1 MTATRKLAALIVED
15 SQDDAVLDVSALE
28 DAGQRVRWRRV
39 EDADQMAQALAE
51 EHWDVVLCDH
61 VLPRFDSFAALRV
74 LAASGC
80 ETPLI
85 VVSDAIGEETATA
98 AILKGAADYVSKDH
112 LRRLAAVVHAQ
123 LRNAELS
130 AAQRRA
136 EQQSRSAFDDAPF
149 GSAVIALGPDAG
161 RLLRVNG
168 ALCKATGYTRARL
181 LDSRVQELMHHDD
194 KRRVEGALK
203 ALREGRKHTY
213 RAEARLL
220 NAAGKELWFLFS
232 VSDVREPGGRDAVAQ
247 FIDIEARKRVEEA
260 LQVAHQQAVEASR
273 LKSEFVANMS
283 HEIRTPLNGVIG
295 LGELL
300 ADTKLNAE
308 QRAYVSGIRDS
319 GEALMAVISD
329 ILDFSKIEAGRLT
342 LDPEDFEP
350 HEVVADACAMLAI
363 TAKKKGLKLIAS
375 IDAGVPDVAR
385 ADSGRIRQVLINV
398 INNAVK
404 FTDAGEVV
412 IHLSVE
418 DGNSHQ
424 LRFDVTDTGPG
435 IQPGAHPFEP
445 FWQADSSL
453 TRHHGGTGLG
463 LAIAEQMLELMGGAI
478 DFKNMRGGGSRV
490 WFTVPFEDASGAV
503 AAVVDLAGLRAL
515 VADDS
520 ANHRSIVE
528 RQLGSLGVRVTPVD
542 SGEAALAE
550 LQAAVDGGDPYQI
563 AVLYLV
569 MPGMDGLAVTAAIR
583 DSPALN
589 ATRVLMLTPTLVSA
603 GAVEEAGADS
613 SLSELAGRS
622 RLGLEVARVLGVP
635 GATPRARANAPAGRR
650 LRGQGRVLLAED
662 DAVNQLFAVRLLERD
677 GFQVEVAGD
686 GSAGVALATSGG
698 YDVILMDCQMPEL
711 DGYHATQEIRRREGS
726 KRHTPIIALT
736 AHATKRDRE
745 RCLAAGMD
753 DYVAKPFTTVTLEDA
768 LRRALDRPPRARDRT
783 CPRRPGTR
791 SGQRRIA
798 PVLDRNR
805 LAQVSQTDVAGGVQ
819 LADLFI
825 RGARQRIVDLAA
837 AEAAGDARTV
847 QELAHALKG
856 SSATIGA
863 TRMKRACD
871 RLGKAAASGRVA
883 DVSAW
888 QTDLEAALALTEAAL
903 QKSNETRSRDQ

>member
-1 MTATRKLAALIVED
+1 
-15 SQDDAVLDVSALE
+15 
-28 DAGQRVRWRRV
+28 
-39 EDADQMAQALAE
+39 
-51 EHWDVVLCDH
+51 
-61 VLPRFDSFAALRV
+61 
-74 LAASGC
+74 
-80 ETPLI
+80 
-85 VVSDAIGEETATA
+85 
-98 AILKGAADYVSKDH
+98 
-112 LRRLAAVVHAQ
+112 
-123 LRNAELS
+123 
-130 AAQRRA
+130 
-136 EQQSRSAFDDAPF
+136 
-149 GSAVIALGPDAG
+149 
-161 RLLRVNG
+161 
-168 ALCKATGYTRARL
+168 
-181 LDSRVQELMHHDD
+181 
-194 KRRVEGALK
+194 
-203 ALREGRKHTY
+203 
-213 RAEARLL
+213 
-220 NAAGKELWFLFS
+220 
-232 VSDVREPGGRDAVAQ
+232 
-247 FIDIEARKRVEEA
+247 
-260 LQVAHQQAVEASR
+260 
-273 LKSEFVANMS
+273 
-283 HEIRTPLNGVIG
+283 
-295 LGELL
+295 
-300 ADTKLNAE
+300 
-308 QRAYVSGIRDS
+308 
-319 GEALMAVISD
+319 
-329 ILDFSKIEAGRLT
+329 
-342 LDPEDFEP
+342 
-350 HEVVADACAMLAI
+350 MLAI

-686 GSAGVALATSGG
+686 GSAGVALATS
-698 YDVILMDCQMPEL
+698 
-711 DGYHATQEIRRREGS
+711 RREGS